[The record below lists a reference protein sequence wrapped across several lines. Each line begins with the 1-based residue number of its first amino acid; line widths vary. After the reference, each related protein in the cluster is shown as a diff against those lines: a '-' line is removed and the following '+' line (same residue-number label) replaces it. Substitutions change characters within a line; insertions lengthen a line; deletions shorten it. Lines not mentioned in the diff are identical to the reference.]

1 MFGGLDR
8 AVSSSK
14 PQASACPAWRRLDTV
29 NVIAPPVGLPRSA
42 FFFFLLANP
51 NLASCCF
58 LSTILFTFVCR
69 ARRPRQ
75 GELLGGPHG
84 HPELEGGAHRDR
96 GVDRLGRRYLRSEK
110 GLWRWGKEGGG
121 QVSARKGRK
130 NRPSWRGRGL
140 IGLDWIRS
148 DPIEK

>member
-1 MFGGLDR
+1 MSRMAAARHRERHR
-8 AVSSSK
+8 APRWPPSS
-14 PQASACPAWRRLDTV
+14 R
-29 NVIAPPVGLPRSA
+29 I
-42 FFFFLLANP
+42 FFFLLANP

-58 LSTILFTFVCR
+58 LSSILFTFVCR

-130 NRPSWRGRGL
+130 NRPLTERTR
-140 IGLDWIRS
+140 LDWIGF
-148 DPIEK
+148 DPIRSRNNLHARRR